1 MGTFLNAC
9 STLKVNLKRTSTA
22 VSAGF
27 LKIFSLFSQNRANF
41 EYLHHYEQQKIQMKN
56 IQKICNMVSLQLT
69 VFPCKFDLPQKRN
82 LMPCIINFVFKLYHE
97 LPNDF

>member
-1 MGTFLNAC
+1 
-9 STLKVNLKRTSTA
+9 
-22 VSAGF
+22 
-27 LKIFSLFSQNRANF
+27 
-41 EYLHHYEQQKIQMKN
+41 MKN
-56 IQKICNMVSLQLT
+56 IQKICDMVSLQLT